1 MKGIK
6 FDSYHSYDD
15 LGLIL
20 SSKTIGKAEPKTEL
34 IEVPGSDAPLD
45 FTEFFGDV
53 KYKNR
58 PLSFTFSVLP
68 IDGGPAGKYSEIM
81 NKLNGRKM
89 KIIDD
94 EDPGFWYYGRVSV
107 GDLEKD
113 KNIATIPVEC
123 DCEPY
128 KYKLEKTVK
137 QVSVAGS
144 TTVQLDNLRQHVVP
158 TFNSTAAI
166 RIGYENAN
174 YDIETVGEF
183 TLPEVVLKEGK
194 NTMTITGTATVT
206 ITYQEGGL

>member
-20 SSKTIGKAEPKTEL
+20 SSKTIGKAEPKKEL
-34 IEVPGSDAPLD
+34 IEVPGADAPLD

-53 KYKNR
+53 KYNNR
-58 PLSFTFSVLP
+58 SLSFTFSVLP
-68 IDGGPAGKYSEIM
+68 IDGGPADKYSDVM

-94 EDPGFWYYGRVSV
+94 EDPDFWYYGRVSV

-113 KNIATIPVEC
+113 KNIATIQVDC

-128 KYKLEKTVK
+128 KYKLAKTVK
-137 QVSVAGS
+137 QVSVSGS
-144 TTVQLDNLRQHVVP
+144 TSVQLDNLRQHVVP

-166 RIGYENAN
+166 KIGFENAN
-174 YDIETVGEF
+174 YDVETVGEF
-183 TLPEVVLKEGK
+183 TLPEVVLKEGQ
-194 NTMTITGTATVT
+194 NAMTFTGTATVT